1 MSERLVFE
9 LQAVDRATAPI
20 QNVQNKLSSLD
31 GQLKKS
37 TQQVR
42 SLANESALANVKFQ
56 KWTKG
61 SLQQAGYQIG
71 DFAVQVANGTSKM
84 QAFGQQ
90 APQLLQVFGPAGAVI
105 GAVVSIFAAFAVV
118 AEKTAKA
125 AKGAKTDVM
134 SLSEALTNLK
144 SITETSGKAVDVYL
158 TQRFGEAAQSV
169 KDLLAQIET
178 YNLSQLK
185 TSLQEAFSGPDQQV
199 SGIAD
204 QFARFRAELSRTQ
217 NAIDYIDSTPLEE
230 LDAIQAAPSTMVGL
244 QKNLA
249 AGLAAITELENKT
262 GLTERGFEDLSAAI
276 SNMYNAKTFKDLQD
290 AFLVISDLARGIS
303 QKEVPGLSDAI
314 AAFAKRIGFTATELA
329 ALGEEMT
336 TSSDEAAE
344 SANNLS
350 VQLRKVSDAVA
361 SINTKAIEKL
371 SELNAQLRAK
381 VRGLSDEQ
389 VRIQQAARS
398 AELAAMA
405 AGETGATELAAI
417 AASAAQIERE
427 TIAAENALKGYAT
440 TSNKVAESANNLSVQ
455 LRKVSDAVASI
466 NTEAIEK
473 LSELNAQL
481 RARVRGL
488 SDEQVRIQQA
498 ARAAELAAMAAG
510 ETGATELAA
519 IAASAAQVERET
531 IAAENALKGYAT
543 TAKKVGDTVAPV
555 TEAIKYQFESI
566 RKTISNSMEDAFMS
580 MVDGTKKPIEAF
592 KSMASAIIKEL
603 FKVLVVQRIVGSFG
617 TGTTAGTGILGALST
632 AFPGLNTIAGAKAN
646 GGTVSGGRPYLVG
659 EKGPE
664 LMVPGRTGT
673 VVPNDQLSGGGV
685 TVNQTINISTGVAQ
699 TVRSEIR
706 ALMPQIADNAKAAV
720 LDAKRRGGAYGGAFA

>member
-144 SITETSGKAVDVYL
+144 SITETSGNAVDVYL

-249 AGLAAITELENKT
+249 AGLEAITELENKT

-276 SNMYNAKTFKDLQD
+276 SNMYNAKTFQDLQD

-303 QKEVPGLSDAI
+303 PKEVPGLSDAI
-314 AAFAKRIGFTATELA
+314 SAFAKRIGFTATELA

-336 TSSDEAAE
+336 TSSDEA
-344 SANNLS
+344 
-350 VQLRKVSDAVA
+350 
-361 SINTKAIEKL
+361 
-371 SELNAQLRAK
+371 
-381 VRGLSDEQ
+381 
-389 VRIQQAARS
+389 
-398 AELAAMA
+398 
-405 AGETGATELAAI
+405 
-417 AASAAQIERE
+417 
-427 TIAAENALKGYAT
+427 
-440 TSNKVAESANNLSVQ
+440 AESANNLSVQ

>member
-31 GQLKKS
+31 GQLKRS
-37 TQQVR
+37 TRQVR
-42 SLANESALANVKFQ
+42 NLADESVLANVKFQ

-61 SLQQAGYQIG
+61 SLQQFGYQIG

-90 APQLLQVFGPAGAVI
+90 APQFLQVFGPAGAII
-105 GAVVSIFAAFAVV
+105 GAVVSIIAAFAVV
-118 AEKTAKA
+118 AEKSAKA
-125 AKGAKTDVM
+125 AKGAKDKVL
-134 SLSEALTNLK
+134 SLSEALNTVQ
-144 SITETSGKAVDVYL
+144 STAEASGEAVDVYV
-158 TQRFGEAAQSV
+158 TKRFGEAAESV
-169 KDLLAQIET
+169 KALLLEIEK
-178 YNLSQLK
+178 YNIGKFQDALRTEL
-185 TSLQEAFSGPDQQV
+185 SGPMKNV
-199 SGIAD
+199 L
-204 QFARFRAELSRTQ
+204 ELTQ
-217 NAIDYIDSTPLEE
+217 TYSEMTAQLDMYKELIDSINNTPIDQRMGGSNETLRILDEE
-230 LDAIQAAPSTMVGL
+230 VAMSTQQL
-244 QKNLA
+244 YD
-249 AGLAAITELENKT
+249 LENQAGVT
-262 GLTERGFEDLSAAI
+262 VNEI
-276 SNMYNAKTFKDLQD
+276 SKINELLGNIYKAQSQAELQD
-290 AFLVISDLARGIS
+290 AFIELNDLINQIGDTGL
-303 QKEVPGLSDAI
+303 PGLSEALMP
-314 AAFAKRIGFTATELA
+314 FAQQVGFTKTKFGELGKKIIEETE
-329 ALGEEMT
+329 
-336 TSSDEAAE
+336 DAAE

-350 VQLRKVSDAVA
+350 IELRKVSDAVA

-381 VRGLSDEQ
+381 
-389 VRIQQAARS
+389 
-398 AELAAMA
+398 
-405 AGETGATELAAI
+405 
-417 AASAAQIERE
+417 
-427 TIAAENALKGYAT
+427 
-440 TSNKVAESANNLSVQ
+440 
-455 LRKVSDAVASI
+455 
-466 NTEAIEK
+466 
-473 LSELNAQL
+473 
-481 RARVRGL
+481 VRGL

-531 IAAENALKGYAT
+531 IAAENALKEYAT
-543 TAKKVGDTVAPV
+543 TAGKAAGAVVPA

-566 RKTISNSMEDAFMS
+566 RKTISSSMEDAFMS
-580 MVDGTKKPIEAF
+580 MVDGTKKPIDAF

-617 TGTTAGTGILGALST
+617 GGGILGGLGT
-632 AFPGLNTIAGAKAN
+632 IFPGLNATVPARAT
-646 GGTVSGGRPYLVG
+646 GGTVSGGRPYMVG
-659 EKGPE
+659 ERGPE

-685 TVNQTINISTGVAQ
+685 TVNQTINISAGVAQ

>member
-31 GQLKKS
+31 GQLKRS
-37 TQQVR
+37 TRQVR
-42 SLANESALANVKFQ
+42 NLADESALANVKFQ

-90 APQLLQVFGPAGAVI
+90 APQFLQVFGPAGSVI
-105 GAVVSIFAAFAVV
+105 GAVVAIFAALAVV

-125 AKGAKTDVM
+125 AKGVKTDVM

-144 SITETSGKAVDVYL
+144 SITETSGEAVDVYL

-178 YNLSQLK
+178 YNLNQLK

-230 LDAIQAAPSTMVGL
+230 LDAIRAAPSTMAAL
-244 QKNLA
+244 EKNVA

-276 SNMYNAKTFKDLQD
+276 SNMYDAKTFKDLQD
-290 AFLVISDLARGIS
+290 AFLVISDLAKGIS

-314 AAFAKRIGFTATELA
+314 SAFAKRIGFTKTEFA
-329 ALGEEMT
+329 ALSEKMI

-440 TSNKVAESANNLSVQ
+440 TAGKVAG
-455 LRKVSDAVASI
+455 AVVPA
-466 NTEAIEK
+466 
-473 LSELNAQL
+473 
-481 RARVRGL
+481 
-488 SDEQVRIQQA
+488 
-498 ARAAELAAMAAG
+498 
-510 ETGATELAA
+510 
-519 IAASAAQVERET
+519 
-531 IAAENALKGYAT
+531 
-543 TAKKVGDTVAPV
+543 

-566 RKTISNSMEDAFMS
+566 RKTITNSMEDAFMS

-603 FKVLVVQRIVGSFG
+603 FKVLVVQRMVGSFG
-617 TGTTAGTGILGALST
+617 GGGILGGIGT
-632 AFPGLNTIAGAKAN
+632 IFPGLNAIIPARAT
-646 GGTVSGGRPYLVG
+646 GGTVSGGRPYMVG
-659 EKGPE
+659 ERGPE

>member
-31 GQLKKS
+31 GQLKRS
-37 TQQVR
+37 TRQVR
-42 SLANESALANVKFQ
+42 NLADESALANVKFQ

-105 GAVVSIFAAFAVV
+105 GAVVAIFAAFAVV
-118 AEKTAKA
+118 AEKSAKA
-125 AKGAKTDVM
+125 AKGQAREII
-134 SLSEALTNLK
+134 SLSEALGKVNSDAEAAGK
-144 SITETSGKAVDVYL
+144 SIDVYL
-158 TQRFGEAAQSV
+158 TRRFGEAAESV
-169 KDLLAQIET
+169 RELLRQIEK
-178 YNLSQLK
+178 YNIGQ
-185 TSLQEAFSGPDQQV
+185 
-199 SGIAD
+199 
-204 QFARFRAELSRTQ
+204 
-217 NAIDYIDSTPLEE
+217 
-230 LDAIQAAPSTMVGL
+230 
-244 QKNLA
+244 
-249 AGLAAITELENKT
+249 
-262 GLTERGFEDLSAAI
+262 
-276 SNMYNAKTFKDLQD
+276 LQD
-290 AFLVISDLARGIS
+290 ALQKELSGPMKNVLELTQTYSEMTAELDLMKESIDSINNTPIDQRMGGSNQTLRILSEGAAMLTQQLYDLENQSGVTANDISKINKLLADIYKAESQSEIQDAFIELSDLVNQIGDTGL
-303 QKEVPGLSDAI
+303 PGLSDALLP
-314 AAFAKRIGFTATELA
+314 FAQKIGFTKTEFA
-329 ALGEEMT
+329 ALGEEIT

-361 SINTKAIEKL
+361 SINAKAIEKL

-389 VRIQQAARS
+389 VRIQQAART

-440 TSNKVAESANNLSVQ
+440 TAGKVAG
-455 LRKVSDAVASI
+455 AVVPA
-466 NTEAIEK
+466 
-473 LSELNAQL
+473 
-481 RARVRGL
+481 
-488 SDEQVRIQQA
+488 
-498 ARAAELAAMAAG
+498 
-510 ETGATELAA
+510 
-519 IAASAAQVERET
+519 
-531 IAAENALKGYAT
+531 
-543 TAKKVGDTVAPV
+543 

-566 RKTISNSMEDAFMS
+566 RKTISNSMEDAAMS
-580 MVDGTKKPIEAF
+580 MVDSTKKPIEAF

-603 FKVLVVQRIVGSFG
+603 FRVLVVQRIVGSFG
-617 TGTTAGTGILGALST
+617 GGGILGGLGT
-632 AFPGLNTIAGAKAN
+632 IFPSLNTTIPARAS
-646 GGTVSGGRPYLVG
+646 GGTVSGGKPYMVG

-685 TVNQTINISTGVAQ
+685 IVNQTINISAGVAQ

>member
-31 GQLKKS
+31 GQLKRS

-42 SLANESALANVKFQ
+42 NLADESALANVKFQ

-105 GAVVSIFAAFAVV
+105 GAVVAIFAAFAVV
-118 AEKTAKA
+118 AEKSAKA
-125 AKGAKTDVM
+125 AKGQAREII
-134 SLSEALTNLK
+134 SLSEALGKVNSDAEAAGK
-144 SITETSGKAVDVYL
+144 SIDVYL
-158 TQRFGEAAQSV
+158 TRRFGEAAESV
-169 KDLLAQIET
+169 RELLRQIEK
-178 YNLSQLK
+178 YNIGQ
-185 TSLQEAFSGPDQQV
+185 
-199 SGIAD
+199 
-204 QFARFRAELSRTQ
+204 
-217 NAIDYIDSTPLEE
+217 
-230 LDAIQAAPSTMVGL
+230 
-244 QKNLA
+244 
-249 AGLAAITELENKT
+249 
-262 GLTERGFEDLSAAI
+262 
-276 SNMYNAKTFKDLQD
+276 LQD
-290 AFLVISDLARGIS
+290 ALQKELSGPMKNVLELTQTYSEMTAELDLMKESIDSINNTPIDQRMGGSNQTLRILSEGAAMLTQQLYDLENQSGVTVNDISKINKLLADIYKAESQSEIQDAFIELSDLVNQIGDTGL
-303 QKEVPGLSDAI
+303 PGLSDALLL
-314 AAFAKRIGFTATELA
+314 FAQKIGFTKTEFA
-329 ALGEEMT
+329 ALGEGIT

-361 SINTKAIEKL
+361 SINAKAIEKL

-440 TSNKVAESANNLSVQ
+440 TSDKVAESANNLSVQ

-466 NTEAIEK
+466 NTKAIEK

-488 SDEQVRIQQA
+488 SDEKVRIQQA

-603 FKVLVVQRIVGSFG
+603 FRVLVVQRIVGSFG
-617 TGTTAGTGILGALST
+617 GGGILGGLGT
-632 AFPGLNTIAGAKAN
+632 IFPGLNATVPARAS
-646 GGTVSGGRPYLVG
+646 GGTVSGGRPYMVG